1 MVIENIGL
9 MIFYIMLIIFMMDK
23 QLDMQIL
30 MYMHYLFF
38 LQMNKTIQD
47 YILNQIFQQQIKI
60 DYKKKGYNQ

>member
-30 MYMHYLFF
+30 MYMHCLFF
-38 LQMNKTIQD
+38 LQMNKTILD
-47 YILNQIFQQQIKI
+47 YILNQIFQQRIKI
-60 DYKKKGYNQ
+60 DYKKKEYNQ

>member
-9 MIFYIMLIIFMMDK
+9 TIFYIMLIIFMMVK

-38 LQMNKTIQD
+38 LQMNKTILD
-47 YILNQIFQQQIKI
+47 YILNQIFQQRIKI